1 MANILQTPSFKANNG
16 YSGFDMS
23 HLLKFSS
30 TVGELLPVYKD
41 ILQPGDK
48 ISISTELRTRTMPL
62 NSAAMMHLT
71 EHLEWFFVPM
81 KQLYTN
87 FGPWYFGV
95 GDFPSSGLSESV
107 AKQLPYSTSLIVQRA
122 CEAKADS
129 DAVTSVDS
137 YFPHLQYTDL
147 RLVHM
152 LDVPIE
158 AYCIYANTPAQGQQS
173 IPGPSMHPF
182 FFAAYQKIYHDFY
195 RLSDWENQSNATYNL
210 DFANNTAQVNDSY
223 LTLNFFRLRYRAWSR
238 DFFTNSF
245 PSPLFGSKSIGSSNS
260 LGLSGVNQDLTKSF
274 NQWLVSTTGSLSF
287 DPNDGFA
294 TINNSSDFS
303 DGLSSNQDLSTPT
316 AIKPNFVGTQTY
328 YNSAVMGNIA
338 QLSQYLSPTSIRTS
352 FAVQK
357 LLEVTRR
364 AGKTYDE
371 QQLAHFGVKMNRGLD
386 GEVFYLGSQD
396 STINIG
402 DVIATATS
410 ELASGATSV
419 LGQIGGKGYGYG
431 KGKQITFTAPAH
443 GILMCIYSCEP
454 KVDYDLDCVDRLQT
468 CIERADWY
476 TPEFDNLG
484 MQPLFKY
491 QTGLDSSYSSV
502 IGWQYRWQELKM
514 KWNRV
519 KGGFAGSLY
528 YWTPA
533 RTSFNGSLEDR
544 LINPSFLDNV
554 MVAKYNP
561 GIEYTSNGD
570 PLNPHD
576 YITLFDSDP
585 LIHELYFNSKKSSK
599 MSTYGLESL

>member
-30 TVGELLPVYKD
+30 TVGELLPVCKD

-48 ISISTELRTRTMPL
+48 ISVSTEIKSRTLPL
-62 NSAAMMHLT
+62 NSSAMMHLT

-95 GDFPSSGLSESV
+95 GDFSSSV
-107 AKQLPYSTSLIVQRA
+107 LTTVSKQLPYITSSLLSQTA
-122 CEAKADS
+122 QDFANS
-129 DAVTSVDS
+129 DLDISKDH
-137 YFPHLQYTDL
+137 YFGDLGIRYTNL
-147 RLVHM
+147 RLMQM
-152 LDVPIE
+152 LDIPIE
-158 AYCIYANTPAQGQQS
+158 KLARDTVA
-173 IPGPSMHPF
+173 GPSIHPF
-182 FFAAYQKIYHDFY
+182 FAMAYQKIYHDYY
-195 RLSDWENQSNATYNL
+195 RLSDWEDISPVYYNG
-210 DFANNTAQVNDSY
+210 DAFAEFPAVDSTSIEHFY
-223 LTLNFFRLRYRAWSR
+223 TLRYRAWRR
-238 DFFTNSF
+238 DFFTSSI
-245 PSPLFGSKSIGSSNS
+245 PSPLFGARSIGSSNY
-260 LGLSGVNQDLTKSF
+260 LNTDVAQDLTKSF
-274 NQWLVSTTGSLSF
+274 NQWLVSTTGSPTF
-287 DPNDGFA
+287 EPNDGFA

-316 AIKPNFVGTQTY
+316 AIKPNFVGSQTY

-386 GEVFYLGSQD
+386 GDVFYLGSQE
-396 STINIG
+396 SVINIG

-410 ELASGATSV
+410 ELSTGASSV
-419 LGQIGGKGYGYG
+419 LGQVGGKGYGYG
-431 KGKQITFTAPAH
+431 KGKNIKFTAPCH

-454 KVDYDLDCVDRLQT
+454 KVDYDLEALDRLDT

-484 MQPLFKY
+484 MQPLFGY
-491 QTGLDSSYSSV
+491 QSSLGPGYSSV
-502 IGWQYRWQELKM
+502 LAWQYRWQELKL
-514 KWNRV
+514 KYNKVR
-519 KGGFAGSLY
+519 GGFTGSLY
-528 YWTPA
+528 YWSPA
-533 RTSFNGSLEDR
+533 RYQFLGQLYDR

-554 MVAKYNP
+554 MVVKYAPKNTFAQITI
-561 GIEYTSNGD
+561 GSGVK
-570 PLNPHD
+570 HD
-576 YITLFDSDP
+576 YIQLFDTDP
-585 LIHELYFNSKKSSK
+585 LLHELYFDYKKSSK